1 MTADFEGGEHR
12 VGQGDLVYERLRE
25 EIVEWALAPGTHLN
39 ETRLAERLGVS
50 RTPLR
55 EALHRLTRDNLVRIS
70 PGRGAFVT
78 EIALQDVVHQF
89 QMREA
94 LETYAVRLCA
104 RAAER
109 SVFAVLAEGFQG
121 WESRFEEEG
130 GAVDDADYYGL
141 TDRLDAA
148 VSEHA
153 ANPYLADSLA
163 FVRRH
168 LRRLRRIARRTPERM
183 ALSAREHARICRAV
197 HEGAEE
203 AAARAASEHVDNSLR
218 HILGFMGGTV
228 MGSAVIGSTVTGGGF
243 TGGGVTGNGVAGGP
257 VALS

>member
-1 MTADFEGGEHR
+1 MCPPAEYRLYTN
-12 VGQGDLVYERLRE
+12 ERLRE
-25 EIVEWALAPGTHLN
+25 EILEWEPAPGTYLN

-55 EALHRLTRDNLVRIS
+55 EALHRLTRGDLVRIS

-78 EIALQDVVHQF
+78 EIGLQDIVHQF

-104 RAAER
+104 RAPRR
-109 SVFAVLAEGFQG
+109 SVFAEPVEDFQEWETRFARVGEG
-121 WESRFEEEG
+121 
-130 GAVDDADYYGL
+130 VDDTDHYAL

-148 VSEHA
+148 VTEHA
-153 ANPYLADSLA
+153 ANPYLADSLT

-183 ALSAREHARICRAV
+183 VPSAREHAGICRAV
-197 HEGAEE
+197 HEGDED
-203 AAARAASEHVDNSLR
+203 AAARAATEHVDNSLR
-218 HILGFMGGTV
+218 HILAVMGGV
-228 MGSAVIGSTVTGGGF
+228 
-243 TGGGVTGNGVAGGP
+243 VAGGA
-257 VALS
+257 VAPF